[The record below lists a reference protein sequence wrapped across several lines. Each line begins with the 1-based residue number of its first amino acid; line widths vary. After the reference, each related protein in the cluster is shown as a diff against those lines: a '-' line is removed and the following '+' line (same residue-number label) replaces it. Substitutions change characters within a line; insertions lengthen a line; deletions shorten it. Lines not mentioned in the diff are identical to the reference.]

1 MTHEERLQ
9 LEHATLMA
17 EYESARTEIEGLLES
32 SRQTNNLMLTVIS
45 LFVGG
50 LVFFNTQLP
59 IAFLILPLF
68 LYGLTW
74 TQVRQVLIT
83 RQVST
88 HIDTVIA
95 PRVRE
100 ILAQLDMAH
109 PVDAGVVMAYEGKAT
124 SPARSKGGWLLI
136 PALGAGYGLPLL
148 AAILSTG
155 AYLLVARHI
164 GVIGWVLIGINAA
177 ALIYS
182 AALGLAIEFGR

>member
-32 SRQTNNLMLTVIS
+32 SRQTNNLLLTVIS

-59 IAFLILPLF
+59 LAFLILPLF

-83 RQVST
+83 RQVSA
-88 HIDTVIA
+88 HIAQVIA

-100 ILAQLDMAH
+100 ILSQLDMAH
-109 PVDAGVVMAYEGKAT
+109 PVDDKIVMAYEGKAA
-124 SPARSKGGWLLI
+124 SPARSKGGLLLI

-148 AAILSTG
+148 AAIISVG
-155 AYLLVARHI
+155 AYLLIARPI
-164 GVIGWVLIGINAA
+164 GVIGWVLIAVNAA
-177 ALIYS
+177 ALVYS
-182 AALGLAIEFGR
+182 AALGFMIEFGR

>member
-83 RQVST
+83 RQISA

-100 ILAQLDMAH
+100 ILGQIDMAH
-109 PVDAGVVMAYEGKAT
+109 PVDDQIVMSWEGRAA

-148 AAILSTG
+148 AAMLSAG
-155 AYLLVARHI
+155 AYLLIAHPV
-164 GVIGWVLIGINAA
+164 GVIGWALIGINAV

-182 AALGLAIEFGR
+182 AALGLVIEFGR